1 MVIGYR
7 QHTEENFKT
16 TEASSEL
23 KWKLAPMPEM
33 DQETDD
39 LWKEGMIV
47 FLNGNYWKEY
57 KRSFF
62 REDQEGQYSPR
73 DHSWP
78 TFLKEYYEEGIAER
92 LDYIQVAS
100 SETKLFQEIREK
112 HHDNWE
118 IVEMCREILF
128 ENVKLINRLQEGI
141 ENDRTEI
148 KKLSR
153 V

>member
-1 MVIGYR
+1 MV
-7 QHTEENFKT
+7 TTFKDEIKYEGFKSM
-16 TEASSEL
+16 EASAEFI
-23 KWKLAPMPEM
+23 WQPVEFPESIEPARD
-33 DQETDD
+33 DQD
-39 LWKEGMIV
+39 
-47 FLNGNYWKEY
+47 
-57 KRSFF
+57 FF
-62 REDQEGQYSPR
+62 CIRPWQ
-73 DHSWP
+73 
-78 TFLKEYYEEGIAER
+78 TFLKEYYEESINEKLG
-92 LDYIQVAS
+92 YIKSVN
-100 SETKLFQEIREK
+100 SENKLFQEIREK